1 MTVTSSF
8 KIPPGAQAI
17 YEPVLTHLDQV
28 VDSIRGIVVPDTEWL
43 AETILASLQSRG
55 KMLRPLI
62 ALLAS
67 GATTPTPGQLEK
79 RHVEMAAVA
88 ELIHVATLLHDD
100 VLDKSDLRRGRPTI
114 RAQWGNKVSILSGDY
129 LLAQASLKLS
139 QLDNCRLVGI
149 FSKVLAKL
157 CEGEVEQIRTTYSTE
172 VNWSSYFNKSI
183 CKTASLFAACGES
196 AGVINQLPESQIQL
210 LVTFATD
217 FGIAFQIIDDLLD
230 YTADEATLG
239 KPVMD
244 DLKNGIL
251 TAPILLALEA
261 CDNNPNL
268 PVSRQQ
274 LQTCLEGLFDTSAD
288 DAAKQALA
296 ATLKEHLQTLNAFE
310 DTKTLA
316 LKYAQQAREALSFI
330 AESPYKAAL
339 TGLIDLTTV
348 RSL

>member
-1 MTVTSSF
+1 MTLTSSF
-8 KIPPGAQAI
+8 KIPSGAQTI

-43 AETILASLQSRG
+43 AETIMASLQSRG

-67 GATTPTPGQLEK
+67 GATTVTPGQLEK
-79 RHVEMAAVA
+79 KHVEMAAVA

-149 FSKVLAKL
+149 FSNVLAKL
-157 CEGEVEQIRTTYSTE
+157 CEGEVEQIRTTFSTE
-172 VNWSSYFNKSI
+172 VNWPSYFNKSI

-196 AGVINQLPESQIQL
+196 AGVINQLPEPQIQSL
-210 LVTFATD
+210 AQFATD

-261 CDNNPNL
+261 AETSESP
-268 PVSRQQ
+268 
-274 LQTCLEGLFDTSAD
+274 LQRKRILQCLEGIFDTTADEATKKTLSA
-288 DAAKQALA
+288 Q
-296 ATLKEHLQTLNAFE
+296 LKNHMEALNAFE
-310 DTKTLA
+310 NTKALA
-316 LKYAQQAREALSFI
+316 LKYAQQAREALAFVT
-330 AESPYKAAL
+330 ESPYKAAL
-339 TGLIDLTTV
+339 LGLVDLTTV